1 MRNSLRPYGL
11 LALAI
16 ALLIGYAWRIEPN
29 RLVVRRL
36 VIRDTVLARSWPGL
50 TILHLSDL
58 HIEREGGREARLLAR
73 VKDLKPDL
81 ILMSGDYRQWAVS
94 PKAAQ
99 HFLTR
104 LAAPLGVYGVLGD
117 ADQVQSRE
125 GCAYC
130 HPGVR
135 YDERLSRPLILQNE
149 RRELAWRGR
158 KVAVAGVDAD
168 EAGMMRLKELERK
181 AAQDHEPLL
190 ILSHQS
196 RPWLE
201 YPLAAHSLWLSGD
214 THGGQIILPDWFWRM
229 VPYKPD
235 PAHMAGLYG
244 NGQGGWLLVNR
255 GVGQTAWFP
264 FRLGVPPEVVLITF
278 AEE

>member
-1 MRNSLRPYGL
+1 MNYLRPYGL
-11 LALAI
+11 LGLALV
-16 ALLIGYAWRIEPN
+16 LLIGYAWRIEPN
-29 RLVVRRL
+29 RLVVQRL
-36 VIRDTVLARSWPGL
+36 VIRDSVLARAWPGL
-50 TILHLSDL
+50 TIVHLSDL

-81 ILMSGDYRQWAVS
+81 ILMSGDYRQWGTS

-99 HFLTR
+99 HFLAQ
-104 LAAPLGVYGVLGD
+104 LDAPLGVYGVLGD
-117 ADQVQSRE
+117 ADQDQSRE

-130 HPGVR
+130 HPEGR
-135 YDERLSRPLILQNE
+135 YGERLSRPDILQNE

-158 KVAVAGVDAD
+158 TVVVAGVDA
-168 EAGMMRLKELERK
+168 EEKGMAWLKELQAQ

-190 ILSHQS
+190 ILSHLS
-196 RPWLE
+196 TPWRE
-201 YPLAAHSLWLSGD
+201 YPLAAPSLWLSGD
-214 THGGQIILPDWFWRM
+214 THGGQILLPDWLWKI

-235 PAHMAGLYG
+235 PVHMAGLYG